1 MQLVRR
7 TNDWPSL
14 KVGNG
19 GMLFMK
25 LRSLYFPLK
34 YVIILNSWGR
44 LNLQLDFIKKEI
56 LERNATSHK
65 ILYTYTS

>member
-1 MQLVRR
+1 
-7 TNDWPSL
+7 
-14 KVGNG
+14 
-19 GMLFMK
+19 MK

-44 LNLQLDFIKKEI
+44 LNLQLDFIKI

>member
-7 TNDWPSL
+7 TNDCPSL
-14 KVGNG
+14 KVGDG

-44 LNLQLDFIKKEI
+44 LNLQLDFIKI